1 MGQRTARLARTAT
14 CVVALWAVAA
24 GSARELRQTTAFAG
38 QPFITVWNAPTHDC
52 DRYSVPLDL
61 SLFDMVASPNEGF
74 YDQQLT
80 IFYKDRLGQYPHYA
94 DGGPV
99 HGGVPQNAS
108 LHLHLAQLERDV
120 QRYMRSRER
129 AGLAVIDWEEWRPLW
144 IRNWQG
150 KQVYRDRS
158 LALVQEHHS
167 DWDAAQRARQAQFEF
182 EQAARKFMISTLQ
195 RARNKRPRSLWGF
208 YLFPDCYN
216 HGYAGGAGN
225 YTGHCPDV
233 EVSRNDLLAWLWAG
247 STALYPSIYLAS
259 SLRGTPAARSFVRSR
274 LREALRVAREHGR
287 EGALPVFVYS
297 RPSYSHTTEL
307 LTQQDLVTTVGETA
321 ALGAAGIIFWGDT
334 DYSNSAERCR
344 MMSDYLSGD
353 LGRYLLNVT
362 SATRQCSRFLC
373 AGNGRCERR
382 ISEADTYLHLSPYS
396 FRIEAA
402 PGPGGGLRVTG
413 VLSQSDKAAL
423 QLDFQCRCFHGWRGQ
438 RCDVGTSGGSLTLPS
453 ALAPIIAL
461 LLSLAM

>member
-259 SLRGTPAARSFVRSR
+259 SLRARPGHHGGGNGRAGSR
-274 LREALRVAREHGR
+274 RHHLLGR
-287 EGALPVFVYS
+287 HRLQQQCGALPDDERLPV
-297 RPSYSHTTEL
+297 R
-307 LTQQDLVTTVGETA
+307 G
-321 ALGAAGIIFWGDT
+321 LGPLP
-334 DYSNSAERCR
+334 AERH
-344 MMSDYLSGD
+344 LGD
-353 LGRYLLNVT
+353 PAVQPLPV
-362 SATRQCSRFLC
+362 
-373 AGNGRCERR
+373 
-382 ISEADTYLHLSPYS
+382 
-396 FRIEAA
+396 
-402 PGPGGGLRVTG
+402 
-413 VLSQSDKAAL
+413 
-423 QLDFQCRCFHGWRGQ
+423 RGQ
-438 RCDVGTSGGSLTLPS
+438 RALRAEEQRGRHLPTPEPLQLPHRGGAGPGRRAAGDRRPLAERQGRATAGLPVPLFPWLEGPALRRGDERRLS
-453 ALAPIIAL
+453 HPALRPSPHHRPPALARNVEARTQAL
-461 LLSLAM
+461 PPLTHPLP